1 LSDGA
6 HGESWARDSGECF
19 ALLIHRQTR
28 LSRGVKGIVV
38 TGITVTSLVTS
49 VATASA
55 QNIFEALF
63 GRLWTSPATSYAD
76 PNPPLPRPE
85 ATRSDGGIAYCVRLC
100 DGRYFP
106 IQRHSGTSSAQT
118 CSSFC
123 PASATKIYNGNGIDH
138 AVAPDG
144 KRYSELATAFAYRE
158 RIIPGCTCN
167 GRDAFGLVTTP
178 VADDPT
184 LRPGDIVATNAGLMA
199 YNGGPNGSTFTPIR
213 TYAGLSADLRRQL
226 TETKIEP
233 AAQEPAPP
241 PPPVRQ
247 AEATSAR
254 STKNKRAQAD
264 R

>member
-1 LSDGA
+1 MVRLGIVGA
-6 HGESWARDSGECF
+6 RRGGSF
-19 ALLIHRQTR
+19 ALLVRRQTR
-28 LSRGVKGIVV
+28 LSRGVKGILM
-38 TGITVTSLVTS
+38 TEITVTMLLTS

-63 GRLWTSPATSYAD
+63 GRLWNSPVTSYAD
-76 PNPPLPRPE
+76 PNAPLRSQE
-85 ATRSDGGIAYCVRLC
+85 ETRSEGGLAYCVRLC

-106 IQRHSGTSSAQT
+106 IQRHSRATSAQT

-144 KRYSELATAFAYRE
+144 ERYSQLATAFTYRKK
-158 RIIPGCTCN
+158 IVPGCTCN

-184 LRPGDIVATNAGLMA
+184 LRAGDIVATKAGLMA
-199 YNGGPNGSTFTPIR
+199 YSGGANGPTFTAIS

-233 AAQEPAPP
+233 AAEESAP

-247 AEATSAR
+247 AGASPAR

-264 R
+264 Q